1 VEKRYG
7 KKTCEKIMR
16 FLGFKII
23 DIYIIKKFLGTYF
36 FAILLIISIAV
47 VFDISEKIEDFIEKE
62 APLRAI
68 VFDYY
73 MNFIPYFANLFSS
86 LFTFIAVIFFTSKMA
101 YNTEIIAI
109 LSNGVSFRRM
119 LYPYFISAL
128 VIALFNFALL
138 AYIIP
143 PANAERLDFTYK
155 YIKNPIRNTDK
166 NIHRQIEPG
175 LFIYMKS
182 YNTTNDVGYKFSMEH
197 FNDDG
202 DLQSKLM
209 SDYVKWDSTQNNWTI
224 RNYYIREID
233 GLNENIITGTTMDTA
248 LNMKTEEFKRIAQF
262 TETMNIHELNNYIED
277 QRMQGAD
284 VISLLIDKYSRVAY
298 PFSTF
303 ILTLIGVSLSSRKI
317 RGGIGMHIGFGLLL
331 SFSYI
336 LFMRFS
342 TMFAVN
348 GTMNPLFAVWFP
360 NLVYAIISLFLYRL
374 APK

>member
-1 VEKRYG
+1 
-7 KKTCEKIMR
+7 MR
-16 FLGFKII
+16 SLGFKKI
-23 DIYIIKKFLGTYF
+23 DSYIIKKFLGTYF

-62 APLRAI
+62 APLKEI
-68 VFDYY
+68 VFNYY

-109 LSNGVSFRRM
+109 LSSGVSFRRM
-119 LYPYFISAL
+119 MFPYFISAL
-128 VIALFNFALL
+128 VIAIFSYSLM
-138 AYIIP
+138 AYVIP
-143 PANAERLDFTYK
+143 PANEVRLDFTYK

-166 NIHRQIEPG
+166 DIHRQIEPG
-175 LFIYMKS
+175 VFVYMKS
-182 YNTTNDVGYKFSMEH
+182 YNATNDVGYKFSMEK
-197 FNDDG
+197 FDESG
-202 DLQSKLM
+202 MLKSKLM
-209 SDYVKWDSTQNNWTI
+209 SDYVKWDSTNSKWTI
-224 RNYYIREID
+224 RNYFIREID
-233 GLNENIITGTTMDTA
+233 GMDENIITGTSIDTV
-248 LNMKTEEFKRIAQF
+248 LNMQPEEFKRIANF
-262 TETMNIHELNNYIED
+262 TETMNINELNAYIEE

-284 VISLLIDKYSRVAY
+284 NVTALLIDKYSRVAY

-336 LFMRFS
+336 LFMRFT
-342 TMFAVN
+342 TMFAIS
-348 GTMNPLFAVWFP
+348 GAMKPLFAVWLP
-360 NLVYAIISLFLYRL
+360 NLIYAVISLFLYRI

>member
-47 VFDISEKIEDFIEKE
+47 VFDVSEKIEDFIEKE

-73 MNFIPYFANLFSS
+73 LNFIPYFANLFSS

-143 PANAERLDFTYK
+143 PANAVRLDFTYK

-166 NIHRQIEPG
+166 NIHRQVEPG

-197 FNDDG
+197 FDENG

-209 SDYVKWDSTQNNWTI
+209 SDYVKWDSTQNKWTI

-233 GLNENIITGTTMDTA
+233 GLDENIITGTSIDTA
-248 LNMKTEEFKRIAQF
+248 LNMKPEEFKRIAQF
-262 TETMNIHELNNYIED
+262 TETMNIHELNNYIDE

-303 ILTLIGVSLSSRKI
+303 ILTLIGVSLSSRKV